1 MDKKKRMMFVLD
13 KDYYF
18 ITIKLLIILNCLN
31 CYKDKFIDYRKL
43 AFIIG
48 FIKDDKDIDLY
59 KKNIRRSIDLNIFE
73 RERLINIYCNGNMD
87 QPLIKRVLFFLAKKR
102 IIILEKNVKFNCIDV
117 VLVKDEKLDEILSSE
132 NLYNDIDKVKNIYDE
147 FTRLRSIKYKSFIE
161 RIFGDSEV
169 AKWEC

>member
-1 MDKKKRMMFVLD
+1 MDKKKRMMFILD

-18 ITIKLLIILNCLN
+18 ITIKLLIILNYLN

-43 AFIIG
+43 AFIIE

-73 RERLINIYCNGNMD
+73 RERLINIYCNGNID
-87 QPLIKRVLFFLAKKR
+87 QPLIKRVLLFLEKKGL
-102 IIILEKNVKFNCIDV
+102 INLEKNIRFNCIDV
-117 VLVKDEKLDEILSSE
+117 GLVKNENLDEILSLE
-132 NLYNDIDKVKNIYDE
+132 NLYNDIEKVKNIYDE
-147 FTRLRSIKYKSFIE
+147 FTSLRSIKYKLFIE